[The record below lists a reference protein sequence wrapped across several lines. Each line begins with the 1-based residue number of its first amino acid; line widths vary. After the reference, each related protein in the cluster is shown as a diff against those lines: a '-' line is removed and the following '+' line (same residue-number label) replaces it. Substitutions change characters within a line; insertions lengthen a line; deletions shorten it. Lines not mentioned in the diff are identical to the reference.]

1 MHTRNALE
9 LALAELARG
18 ACARSLRAELAE
30 GADLMRGGSANK
42 TPHSAPPSESTRYGG
57 FTRLNAVRHP
67 PPSPPDCESALA
79 CSLAYSL
86 MHCCNVFSPFSPVD
100 LI

>member
-1 MHTRNALE
+1 M
-9 LALAELARG
+9 
-18 ACARSLRAELAE
+18 RAELAE